1 MLSVMYYSV
10 RDSVCVIF
18 YSVHVIDVLGGSG
31 NLPKE
36 WQTSRSHPSP
46 KYIITSIHDNQNQRC
61 DEGNEITSLTI

>member
-36 WQTSRSHPSP
+36 WQTS
-46 KYIITSIHDNQNQRC
+46 
-61 DEGNEITSLTI
+61 